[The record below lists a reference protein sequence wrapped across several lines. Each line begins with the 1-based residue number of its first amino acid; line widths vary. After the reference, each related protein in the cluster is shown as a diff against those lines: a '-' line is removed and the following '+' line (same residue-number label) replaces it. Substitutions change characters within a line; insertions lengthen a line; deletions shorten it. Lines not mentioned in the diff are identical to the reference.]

1 MIKWD
6 ALDKPKEFGGLGFID
21 TRAMNTTLL
30 CKWTFRLES
39 GDNSLCMEL
48 LRKKYLRGGGF
59 CQSKSVGTS
68 QFWQGLHSVKEWY
81 EKGKA
86 IRLDFGRMSGWGSAL

>member
-30 CKWTFRLES
+30 CKWIFRLKS
-39 GDNSLCMEL
+39 GDKQSLYEAI
-48 LRKKYLRGGGF
+48 KEKYLGGGGF
-59 CQSKSVGTS
+59 CQSKSIGS
-68 QFWQGLHSVKEWY
+68 PQFWQGLHSVKEWY

-86 IRLDFGRMSGWGSAL
+86 L